1 MILEILENWSDAR
14 KDFIK
19 FANEIRHFADVSD
32 QPVQRQQHISINISI
47 NIFPP
52 GKPPPVSSDS
62 KQLYKSKQSNSNNL
76 ELFIDIIEKEIFSPK
91 SIRKTHDNLNIDE
104 KAALKEIKSWVD
116 KLIRVQDKGSR
127 FVVLNTWKFINIFLL
142 VCSVFI
148 IQ

>member
-32 QPVQRQQHISINISI
+32 QPVQQQQHILINISI

-62 KQLYKSKQSNSNNL
+62 KQLYKSKQSNSL
-76 ELFIDIIEKEIFSPK
+76 ELFIDMIEKEISPK
-91 SIRKTHDNLNIDE
+91 SAQ
-104 KAALKEIKSWVD
+104 KASERHVITL
-116 KLIRVQDKGSR
+116 
-127 FVVLNTWKFINIFLL
+127 T
-142 VCSVFI
+142 
-148 IQ
+148 